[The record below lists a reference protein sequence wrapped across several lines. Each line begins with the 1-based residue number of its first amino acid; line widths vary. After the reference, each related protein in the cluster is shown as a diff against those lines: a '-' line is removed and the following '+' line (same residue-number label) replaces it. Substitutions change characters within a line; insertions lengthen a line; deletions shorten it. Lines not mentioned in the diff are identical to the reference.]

1 MTIFEFD
8 TAISRKHRKALLAIN
23 DRATDFLSHLQSYK
37 SVVSLTGMTL
47 VIVHLSECFLYVCF
61 LYFCSG
67 NEFLYLQ
74 CGVMLI

>member
-8 TAISRKHRKALLAIN
+8 TVICKKHKKALLAIN

-47 VIVHLSECFLYVCF
+47 VIVHLSEG
-61 LYFCSG
+61 FCMFVFCTFAVAMSFCIC
-67 NEFLYLQ
+67 N
-74 CGVMLI
+74 VA